1 MCDLKVRTLLSVTLH
16 GKGAK
21 ARIVPLR
28 DTEVQH
34 PKEYMTL
41 FALILILAPRLSVLH
56 DLKPAKKRMTEDNAG
71 SIVRKYGKQAQK
83 FYNEVPEN
91 VHPHLLRHSL
101 AMLLYQNG
109 MDLNLVSQWLGHS
122 NLETTFI
129 YAQADTELKCRAM
142 EKASRKIAL

>member
-1 MCDLKVRTLLSVTLH
+1 M
-16 GKGAK
+16 
-21 ARIVPLR
+21 
-28 DTEVQH
+28 QH

-56 DLKPAKKRMTEDNAG
+56 DLKPAKKRMTEDNAR

-142 EKASRKIAL
+142 EKGVPEDSPLKEHFNSKRYKVSGEEMVKRLAGVH